1 MSATTR
7 DPPQV
12 PPPPGFGTPT
22 ELAEGEVDVE
32 LGDECGAERLLD
44 RDTRVEGLTY
54 LGDYPDLESYL
65 RAQLEDQVTAACR
78 WVLDCL
84 DYAAVQRRFERD
96 GSRLVCES
104 GRVYALAGQPATPL
118 QAEASA
124 RSDRGGTP

>member
-1 MSATTR
+1 MSVDAR
-7 DPPQV
+7 NEQDPPQV

-22 ELAEGEVDVE
+22 ELAEDEVDVE

-104 GRVYALAGQPATPL
+104 GRVYALDDST
-118 QAEASA
+118 S
-124 RSDRGGTP
+124 GGGGVGGRAKP